1 MSFKNI
7 NPVYPNN
14 YGWLEIDLDSD
25 AINKLKNYIKK
36 DNLKKHNNV
45 LAGNISKSY
54 LLNDKDNWFFK
65 NVLIECIKRYKK
77 NFPGYIESLK
87 IMTHFH
93 SFLLDSIWVNFQKKN
108 EFNPPHVHSG
118 IFSFVIW
125 INIPY
130 DYEKEHAVPFSKG
143 SKNPSASDFIFQYIN
158 TIGFINTFRYCLSKK
173 DNGRMLFFPS
183 SLAHQV
189 FPFYTSNK
197 ERISI
202 SGNVNLDSKKVIDV

>member
-1 MSFKNI
+1 MFKNI
-7 NPVYPNN
+7 QPIFPKN

-36 DNLKKHNNV
+36 DNLKKHNNL

-77 NFPGYIESLK
+77 IFPGYIEGLK

-93 SFLLDSIWVNFQKKN
+93 NFLLESIWVNFQKKT
-108 EFNPPHVHSG
+108 EFNPPHIHAG

-130 DYEKEHAVPFSKG
+130 DYEKEHAVSFSKD

-158 TIGFINTFRYCLSKK
+158 TIGSLNTFRYCLSKK
-173 DNGRMLFFPS
+173 DN
-183 SLAHQV
+183 
-189 FPFYTSNK
+189 
-197 ERISI
+197 
-202 SGNVNLDSKKVIDV
+202 